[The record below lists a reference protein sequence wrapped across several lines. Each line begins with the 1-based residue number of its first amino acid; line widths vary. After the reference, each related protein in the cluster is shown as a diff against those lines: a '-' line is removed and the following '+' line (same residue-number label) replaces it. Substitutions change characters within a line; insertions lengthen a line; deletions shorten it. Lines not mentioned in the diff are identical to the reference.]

1 MVRIFSIIVTW
12 GWCPI
17 LITVLAVLGV
27 IYQWPME
34 LVAPVLGVVLVIGLV
49 VAVISAREQQ
59 LERSSQRL
67 KQLAGYFNRRFMGSS
82 SLSIFTIIDTLYNVD
97 NPQLWDWARACDMSQ
112 RVFNTWYNS
121 FIDRLESDTRTGR
134 FSIYLRIYLNELW
147 SANNLYYEFVEQFHD
162 IAEKVEIPV
171 SIIDQFNRFVME
183 YNTFASSFQ
192 DTIAELKR
200 VARTEIEP
208 PSVKTVSELVATKPV
223 PKSQE
228 REVKPSR
235 TTHGGGYYM

>member
-1 MVRIFSIIVTW
+1 MVRILRTIVNW

-27 IYQWPME
+27 VYQWPVE
-34 LVAPVLGVVLVIGLV
+34 LVAPVLGVILVIGLV

-67 KQLAGYFNRRFMGSS
+67 KQLAGYFNRRFLGSS

-192 DTIAELKR
+192 DSIAELKR
-200 VARTEIEP
+200 VAKTEIEP
-208 PSVKTVSELVATKPV
+208 PSVKTVSELAAKPV
-223 PKSQE
+223 HASQE
-228 REVKPSR
+228 QEAKPSR
-235 TTHGGGYYM
+235 TTQGGGYYM

>member
-1 MVRIFSIIVTW
+1 MVRIFNIIVTW

-17 LITVLAVLGV
+17 LITVLALLGV
-27 IYQWPME
+27 VYQWPME

-112 RVFNTWYNS
+112 RVFNTWYNA

-134 FSIYLRIYLNELW
+134 FSIYLRIYLNEFW
-147 SANNLYYEFVEQFHD
+147 SANNLYYEFIEQFHD

-171 SIIDQFNRFVME
+171 SIIDQFNRFAME
-183 YNTFASSFQ
+183 YNTFAGSFQ
-192 DTIAELKR
+192 ETIAELKR

-208 PSVKTVSELVATKPV
+208 PSVKMVSELVAVKPV
-223 PKSQE
+223 PKSQD
-228 REVKPSR
+228 REAKPTR
-235 TTHGGGYYM
+235 TTQGGGYYM